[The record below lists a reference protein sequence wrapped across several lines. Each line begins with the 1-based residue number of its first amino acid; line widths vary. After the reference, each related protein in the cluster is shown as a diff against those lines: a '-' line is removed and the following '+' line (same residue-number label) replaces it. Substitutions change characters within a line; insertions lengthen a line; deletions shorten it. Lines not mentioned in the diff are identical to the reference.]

1 MFSGI
6 VFEHVLIVSVLK
18 DLWRDFKIADLH
30 ARLSAPLEVLKVY
43 LKCTLFS
50 MPTFLQIPKFR
61 KVYLKYT
68 FPVKV

>member
-30 ARLSAPLEVLKVY
+30 ARLSATLKVLKVY
-43 LKCTLFS
+43 LKYTLFG
-50 MPTFLQIPKFR
+50 MLTFLQIPKFR
-61 KVYLKYT
+61 KVYLQYT
-68 FPVKV
+68 FPIEV